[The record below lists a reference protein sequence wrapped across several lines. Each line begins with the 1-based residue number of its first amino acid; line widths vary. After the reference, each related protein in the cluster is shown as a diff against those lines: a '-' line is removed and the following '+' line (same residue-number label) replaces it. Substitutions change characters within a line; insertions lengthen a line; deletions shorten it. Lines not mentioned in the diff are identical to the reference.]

1 LIQPSDGFRQDYA
14 EFLSPDE
21 SFGRLRFV
29 HLPFE
34 QPRRLNSEALAV
46 LAVEAA
52 VAGVDTVDA
61 FWLDSE
67 LTAPIDML
75 VQAIEQRTGRPVI
88 FAPAEAGVTA
98 GALMSL
104 APSPLSVANESA
116 RNALRI
122 LDGEVPASP
131 LPLASFNVEFALN
144 LETADRL
151 GIVPPHELLELAHGR
166 LFR

>member
-1 LIQPSDGFRQDYA
+1 
-14 EFLSPDE
+14 
-21 SFGRLRFV
+21 
-29 HLPFE
+29 LPFD
-34 QPRRLNSEALAV
+34 QPRRANSEALALLV
-46 LAVEAA
+46 VEAA
-52 VAGVDTVDA
+52 VGGVDKVDA

-67 LTAPIDML
+67 LAAPVDRL

-104 APSPLSVANESA
+104 APSPMSVANESA
-116 RNALRI
+116 RHALRI

-131 LPLASFNVEFALN
+131 LPLTPFNIELALN
-144 LETADRL
+144 LDTADRL